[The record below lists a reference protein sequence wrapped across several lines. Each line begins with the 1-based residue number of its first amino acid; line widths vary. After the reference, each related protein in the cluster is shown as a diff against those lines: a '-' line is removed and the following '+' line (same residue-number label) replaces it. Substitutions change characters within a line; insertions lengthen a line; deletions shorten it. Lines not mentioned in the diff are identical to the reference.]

1 MRTAARRDKNEPE
14 IVEALIADGCLVF
27 YNNAPGFPDLT
38 ILFPRH
44 NGYWASVLI
53 EVKEPGIGRL
63 TPPQLKWWM
72 AYYDTI
78 WPERDFLITKTK
90 WWDTHENLVGPAY
103 IVVTPEQALSTIEF
117 EKEL

>member
-1 MRTAARRDKNEPE
+1 MRKAAKRDANEPE
-14 IVEALIADGCLVF
+14 IVSALRRAGCLVF
-27 YNNAPGFPDLT
+27 FNNAPGFPDLT

-44 NGYWASVLI
+44 NGKWASVLM
-53 EVKEPGIGRL
+53 EVKEPNGRL
-63 TPPQLKWWM
+63 TGPQLKWWI
-72 AYYDTI
+72 AYYDMI

-103 IVVTPEQALSTIEF
+103 IVTTSEQSLSIIEI